1 VENRDI
7 FISHLR
13 STPPLGGPRRN
24 ITVAFGTKKLEWWIY
39 QMVKKVWEYV
49 YSFWHSTRTWWKS
62 LLTTLTFM
70 ILRIAF
76 TGWSAFCSY
85 NSLYVLSVL
94 QSVLKK
100 VFSEKKFKVLCPCVA
115 SRSFQFKPNPAKM
128 DWVQITTAILQVC
141 SWYLY
146 SAISHCFCSWTTA
159 EILRP
164 DLCHICILYYVILCI
179 VQSLLTVP
187 VLCALDVRL
196 IWISFIICYISL
208 FNIMIHELSNK

>member
-1 VENRDI
+1 MENRDI

-141 SWYLY
+141 SWSYNACAFVLSDLTLLLQLNYRRDTAAWPLSYLY
-146 SAISHCFCSWTTA
+146 IT
-159 EILRP
+159 
-164 DLCHICILYYVILCI
+164 
-179 VQSLLTVP
+179 
-187 VLCALDVRL
+187 
-196 IWISFIICYISL
+196 
-208 FNIMIHELSNK
+208 